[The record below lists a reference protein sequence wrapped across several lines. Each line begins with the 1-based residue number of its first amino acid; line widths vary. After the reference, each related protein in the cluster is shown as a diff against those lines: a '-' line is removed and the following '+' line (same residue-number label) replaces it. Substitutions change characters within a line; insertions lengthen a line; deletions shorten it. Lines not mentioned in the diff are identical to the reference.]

1 MNAWEEK
8 GKTNGDVDIVC
19 ELVELPDA
27 DVLELLVYE
36 FLSSSEAATARPV
49 EEDRDVSINLVRHR
63 LQSVPA
69 TGDSKSQSVSPTK
82 KTMSIPAGELPR
94 INPDYTLKAHRY
106 VYSTLNRGKSSF
118 MDGIGKTDTQAGT
131 TMVWE
136 QDRHTPG
143 EAIFLPRPG
152 ATEED
157 DGVILSVVFDGD
169 SGKSYLLCL
178 EASSMKEVA
187 RASVAGPVPLG
198 LHGLHM
204 PTRN

>member
-1 MNAWEEK
+1 M
-8 GKTNGDVDIVC
+8 
-19 ELVELPDA
+19 
-27 DVLELLVYE
+27 YE
-36 FLSSSEAATARPV
+36 FLSSSEAATARPI

-63 LQSVPA
+63 LQNVPA
-69 TGDSKSQSVSPTK
+69 TGNSKSQSVSPTK
-82 KTMSIPAGELPR
+82 KIMSIPAGELPR
-94 INPDYTLKAHRY
+94 INADYTMKAHRY

-136 QDRHTPG
+136 QERHTPG

-157 DGVILSVVFDGD
+157 DGVVLSVVFDGD
-169 SGKSYLLCL
+169 AGTSYLLCL

-204 PTRN
+204 PTRS